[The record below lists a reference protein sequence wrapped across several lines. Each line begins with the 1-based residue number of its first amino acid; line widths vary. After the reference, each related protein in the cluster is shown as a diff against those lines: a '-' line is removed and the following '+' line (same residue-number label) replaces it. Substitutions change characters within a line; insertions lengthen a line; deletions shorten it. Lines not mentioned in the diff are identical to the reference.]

1 MNYKEA
7 IDYIEGLAVWG
18 VRLGLV
24 RIERLLELLGQPQ
37 SKYHTVHVTGTNGK
51 GSVSAMI
58 SGVLS
63 FSGCHC
69 GLYTSPHLE
78 SYRERMRIDSQMIS
92 EEDFA
97 RILSMVREKMD
108 EMVAAGEESPTQF
121 EVLTAMAFLYF
132 AEKKVDYAVIEVGL
146 GGLLDSTNVI
156 IPVVSVIT
164 NVTMEHADRCGG
176 TLEGIAQHKAGII
189 KQGVPVVTAAKG
201 LPLEIIK
208 KTAEEKNTDAF
219 VAGDDYYSEFVQLR
233 DGKQQLKFSSVLIG
247 MDKVDYDLNLLGLPQ
262 IENSAVTFMT
272 AFLLHNIDERI
283 KVQTVRDA
291 LSSVVW
297 PGRFE
302 RFSVGEVDILVD
314 GAHNPGGIVELRN
327 SLDSYYPDKQR
338 VFLVG
343 VLQDKDY
350 SSMLK
355 ILLRPE
361 DTVVITMPDS
371 LRAEDPE
378 IVALQAHCKEITAEP
393 DRKTALKKALSLA
406 GQEKLLCITGSL
418 YLIGNIRR
426 LLLDAGAEKAK

>member
-7 IDYIEGLAVWG
+7 LDYIEGLAVWG

-37 SKYHTVHVTGTNGK
+37 LKYHTVHVTGTNGK

-58 SGVLS
+58 SGVLT

-78 SYRERMRIDSQMIS
+78 SYRERMQVDRQMIS

-97 RILSMVREKMD
+97 RILSRVREKMD

-156 IPVVSVIT
+156 IPDVSVIT

-189 KQGVPVVTAAKG
+189 KQGVPVVTAANG
-201 LPLEIIK
+201 LPLEIIRN
-208 KTAEEKNTDAF
+208 TAAEKNTDVF
-219 VAGDDYYSEFVQLR
+219 VAGEDFYSDFLRVHDD
-233 DGKQQLKFSSVLIG
+233 KQELEFSSVLIG
-247 MDKVDYDLNLLGLPQ
+247 MDKKRYDLNLLGIAQ
-262 IENSAVTFMT
+262 IENSAIVFMT
-272 AFLLHNIDERI
+272 AFLLHNNDERI
-283 KVQTVRDA
+283 KPDA
-291 LSSVVW
+291 VCNAFSSVEW

-302 RFSVGEVDILVD
+302 CMNLNDTKIIVD
-314 GAHNPGGIVELRN
+314 GAHNPAGAKVLRE
-327 SLDSYYPDKQR
+327 SLDMYYPEKNR
-338 VFLVG
+338 VFMLG
-343 VLQDKDY
+343 ILKDKDSDLIIKY
-350 SSMLK
+350 L
-355 ILLRPE
+355 IRQE
-361 DTVVITMPDS
+361 DVVVVTAPVS
-371 LRAEDPE
+371 ERAEDPS
-378 IVALQAHCKEITAEP
+378 VLALRIHANNVVVEVDYKKAV
-393 DRKTALKKALSLA
+393 KKALKLA
-406 GQEKLLCITGSL
+406 GDGNLLCITGSL
-418 YLIGNIRR
+418 YLIGSVRKYLTKKNKVN
-426 LLLDAGAEKAK
+426 E